1 MTQENKQKV
10 FIFDTTLRDGEQSP
24 GATLNIQEKLE
35 IARQLSK
42 LGVDIIEA
50 GFPYSSPGDFEAVK
64 LISKEVQGPTICG
77 LARAR
82 KGDIDKAAAALE
94 IAKKK
99 RIHTFIATSDIHMEY
114 KLKMTRDQVL
124 KTAVEMVQYAKS
136 LTDNIEFSPEDAGR
150 SDPKFL
156 YEILQATIEAGA
168 TTVNI
173 PDTVGYT
180 VPIEFGALIKGIKE
194 NVPNINKAVISVH
207 CHNDLG
213 LAVANSLSA
222 VLNGARQ
229 IECTINGIGERAGN
243 CSLEEI
249 VMILKTRPT
258 LGFYTDINSNQIY
271 RSSRLV
277 SNLTNMLVQPNKAI
291 VGANAFSHESGIHQ
305 DGFLKYKRTYE
316 IMNPED
322 VGLLTSKLPL
332 GPRSGR
338 HALNERLIELGYHL
352 SEEELS
358 KAFERFKEIADKKK
372 RVEDRDL
379 ESIVRDEK
387 RISETVS
394 HYEIENLQIACGSGL
409 PTASVCLHRTSDNVI
424 LKDSALGTGPVD
436 AIYKAINKIVQ
447 VKNELIEFSVQ
458 SVTEGIDAL
467 GEVTIRIRS
476 EGGAVY
482 SGHAANTDIT
492 LASGKA
498 YLNALN
504 KLISAIN
511 AGEKIAPQK
520 EEFKAKKGV

>member
-1 MTQENKQKV
+1 MENKDRV
-10 FIFDTTLRDGEQSP
+10 YIFDTTLRDGEQSP

-35 IARQLSK
+35 VAKQLAK

-50 GFPYSSPGDFEAVK
+50 GFPFSSPGDFEAVN
-64 LISKEVQGPTICG
+64 LICKEVEGPTICA
-77 LARAR
+77 LARA
-82 KGDIDKAAAALE
+82 KKEDIEKAAQALE
-94 IAKKK
+94 PAKKR
-99 RIHTFIATSDIHMEY
+99 RIHTFIATSDIHMEH
-114 KLKMTRDQVL
+114 KLKMSREKVI
-124 KTAVEMVQYAKS
+124 KTAVETVSFAKGF
-136 LTDNIEFSPEDAGR
+136 TPDVEFSPEDAGR

-156 YEILQATIEAGA
+156 YEILEAVIQAGA
-168 TTVNI
+168 TTLNI

-180 VPIEFGALIKGIKE
+180 VPLEFGALIKGIKE
-194 NVPNINKAVISVH
+194 NVKSIDKAIISVH

-222 VLNGARQ
+222 AVNGARQ

-249 VMILKTRPT
+249 VMILKTRPHLNLFT
-258 LGFYTDINSNQIY
+258 NVDSTQIY

-277 SNLTNMLVQPNKAI
+277 SGLTNMLVQPNKAI
-291 VGANAFSHESGIHQ
+291 VGANAFAHESGIHQ
-305 DGFLKYKRTYE
+305 DGFLKYKKTYE

-338 HALNERLIELGYHL
+338 HAVKDRLIELGYHL
-352 SEEELS
+352 SDEELN

-379 ESIVRDEK
+379 ESIVRDEQ
-387 RISETVS
+387 RTNETTAF
-394 HYEIENLQIACGSGL
+394 YELEALQIACGTGL
-409 PTASVCLHRTSDNVI
+409 PTASVCLRRTNDNI
-424 LKDSALGTGPVD
+424 FLKDAALGTGPVD

-447 VKNELIEFSVQ
+447 VTNELIEFSVQ

-476 EGGAVY
+476 EGGAIY
-482 SGHAANTDIT
+482 SGHAANTDIM
-492 LASGKA
+492 LASAKA

-504 KLISAIN
+504 KFLSAEN
-511 AGEKIAPQK
+511 TGKKVLAQK
-520 EEFKAKKGV
+520 DDFLTKKGV

>member
-1 MTQENKQKV
+1 MENKDRV
-10 FIFDTTLRDGEQSP
+10 YIFDTTLRDGEQSP

-35 IARQLSK
+35 IAKQLAK

-50 GFPYSSPGDFEAVK
+50 GFPFSSPGDFEAVN
-64 LISKEVQGPTICG
+64 LICKEVQGPTICA
-77 LARAR
+77 LARA
-82 KGDIDKAAAALE
+82 KKEDIEKAAQALE
-94 IAKKK
+94 PAKKR
-99 RIHTFIATSDIHMEY
+99 RIHTFIATSDIHMEH
-114 KLKMTRDQVL
+114 KLKMSREKVI
-124 KTAVEMVQYAKS
+124 KTAVETVSFAKGF
-136 LTDNIEFSPEDAGR
+136 TDDVEFSPEDAGR

-156 YEILQATIEAGA
+156 YEILEAVIQAGA
-168 TTVNI
+168 TTLNI

-180 VPIEFGALIKGIKE
+180 VPLEFGALIKGIKE
-194 NVPNINKAVISVH
+194 NVKSIDKAIISVH

-222 VLNGARQ
+222 AVNGARQ
-229 IECTINGIGERAGN
+229 IECTVNGIGERAGN

-249 VMILKTRPT
+249 VMILKTRPHLNLFT
-258 LGFYTDINSNQIY
+258 NIDSTQIY

-277 SNLTNMLVQPNKAI
+277 SGLTNMLVQPNKAI
-291 VGANAFSHESGIHQ
+291 VGANAFAHESGIHQ

-338 HALNERLIELGYHL
+338 HAVKDRLVELGYHL
-352 SEEELS
+352 SDEDLN
-358 KAFERFKEIADKKK
+358 KAFERFKEVADKKK

-379 ESIVRDEK
+379 ESIVRDEQ
-387 RISETVS
+387 RSGETTS
-394 HYEIENLQIACGSGL
+394 FYELESLQIACGGGL
-409 PTASVCLHRTSDNVI
+409 PTASVCLRRTNDNI
-424 LKDSALGTGPVD
+424 FLKDSALGTGPVD

-447 VKNELIEFSVQ
+447 VTNELIEFSVQ

-482 SGHAANTDIT
+482 SGHAANTDIM
-492 LASGKA
+492 LASAKA

-504 KLISAIN
+504 KFLSAEN
-511 AGEKIAPQK
+511 TGKKVLAQK
-520 EEFKAKKGV
+520 DDFIAKKGV

>member
-1 MTQENKQKV
+1 MASDKEKV

-35 IARQLSK
+35 IAKQLAK

-50 GFPYSSPGDFEAVK
+50 GFPFSSPGDYEAVK
-64 LISKEVQGPTICG
+64 LIGKEVQGPVICA

-82 KGDIDKAAAALE
+82 KEDIDKAAGALE
-94 IAKKK
+94 SAKKK
-99 RIHTFIATSDIHMEY
+99 RIHTFIATSDIHIEH
-114 KLKMTRDQVL
+114 KLKTTREKVL
-124 KTAVEMVQYAKS
+124 KTAVEMVRYAKS
-136 LTDNIEFSPEDAGR
+136 FTDNVEFSPEDAGR

-156 YEILQATIEAGA
+156 FEILEATIEVGA

-180 VPIEFGALIKGIKE
+180 VPSEFGGLIKAIKE

-222 VLNGARQ
+222 VVNGARQ
-229 IECTINGIGERAGN
+229 VECTINGIGERAGN

-258 LGFYTDINSNQIY
+258 LGLHTDIDSTQIY

-277 SNLTNMLVQPNKAI
+277 STLTNMLVQPNKAI
-291 VGANAFSHESGIHQ
+291 VGANAFAHESGIHQ

-338 HALNERLIELGYHL
+338 HALKEKLSELGYHL
-352 SEEELS
+352 NEEQLD
-358 KAFERFKEIADKKK
+358 KAFIRFKEIADKKK
-372 RVEDRDL
+372 QVVDRDL
-379 ESIVRDEK
+379 ESIIRDEQ
-387 RISETVS
+387 RIAETTS
-394 HYEIENLQIACGSGL
+394 HYELENLQIACGTGL
-409 PTASVCLHRTSDNVI
+409 PTASVCLRRTSDNVF

-436 AIYKAINKIVQ
+436 AIYKTINKIVQ
-447 VKNELIEFSVQ
+447 IPNELIEFSVQ

-467 GEVTIRIRS
+467 GEVTIRIQQDS
-476 EGGAVY
+476 LIY
-482 SGHAANTDIT
+482 NGHAANTDIT
-492 LASGKA
+492 IASAKA

-504 KLISAIN
+504 KLIDAIN
-511 AGEKIAPQK
+511 RGEKILAQK
-520 EEFKAKKGV
+520 EELKSKKGV

>member
-1 MTQENKQKV
+1 MSTDKNKV

-35 IARQLSK
+35 IAKQLAV

-50 GFPYSSPGDFEAVK
+50 GFPFSSPGDFQAVN
-64 LISKEVQGPTICG
+64 LIAKEVQGPTICG
-77 LARAR
+77 LARAV
-82 KGDIDKAAAALE
+82 KQDIEKASEALTP
-94 IAKKK
+94 AKKK

-124 KTAVEMVQYAKS
+124 KKAVEMVSYAKGF
-136 LTDNIEFSPEDAGR
+136 TPDIEFSPEDAGR

-156 YEILQATIEAGA
+156 YEILTAVIEAGA

-180 VPIEFGALIKGIKE
+180 VPNEFGGLIKGIKE
-194 NVPNINKAVISVH
+194 NVKNIDKAIISVH

-222 VLNGARQ
+222 VINGARQ
-229 IECTINGIGERAGN
+229 VECTINGIGERAGN

-249 VMILKTRPT
+249 VMILKTRPN
-258 LGFYTDINSNQIY
+258 LGLHTDIDTKQIY
-271 RSSRLV
+271 RTSRLV
-277 SNLTNMLVQPNKAI
+277 STMTNMFVQPNKAI

-305 DGFLKYKRTYE
+305 DGFLKYKKTYE

-338 HALNERLIELGYHL
+338 HALKDRLGELGYHL
-352 SEEELS
+352 NDEELD
-358 KAFERFKEIADKKK
+358 KAFSRFKEIADKKK
-372 RVEDRDL
+372 HVSDRDL

-387 RISETVS
+387 RISETTI
-394 HYEIENLQIACGSGL
+394 HYELENLQIACGTGL
-409 PTASVCLHRTSDNVI
+409 PTASVCLRRTSDNSI

-436 AIYKAINKIVQ
+436 AIYKAINKIVNVQ
-447 VKNELIEFSVQ
+447 NELIEFSVQ

-467 GEVTIRIRS
+467 GEVTIRIQ
-476 EGGAVY
+476 EKDGAIY

-492 LASGKA
+492 LACGKA

-504 KLISAIN
+504 KLLDSQGI
-511 AGEKIAPQK
+511 GEKLNPQREDYK
-520 EEFKAKKGV
+520 TKKGV

>member
-1 MTQENKQKV
+1 MDNKQKV

-24 GATLNIQEKLE
+24 GATMNVQEKLE

-64 LISKEVQGPTICG
+64 LISKEVEGPVICA
-77 LARAR
+77 LSRAR
-82 KGDIDKAAAALE
+82 KEDIDKAAQALE
-94 IAKKK
+94 GGKKR
-99 RIHTFIATSDIHMEY
+99 RIHTFIATSDIHMEH
-114 KLKMTRDQVL
+114 KLKMPREKVL
-124 KTAVEMVQYAKS
+124 KTAVEMVRYAKS
-136 LTDNIEFSPEDAGR
+136 FTDNVEFSPEDAGR

-180 VPIEFGALIKGIKE
+180 VPGEFGALIKGIKE
-194 NVPNINKAVISVH
+194 NVPNINKAIISVH

-229 IECTINGIGERAGN
+229 VECTINGIGERAGN

-249 VMILKTRPT
+249 VMILKTRPN
-258 LGFYTDINSNQIY
+258 LGFYTDIDSTQIY

-338 HALNERLIELGYHL
+338 HALNERLQELGYHL
-352 SEEELS
+352 SEEELN

-387 RISETVS
+387 RTAETTS
-394 HYEIENLQIACGSGL
+394 HYEVENLQIACGSGL
-409 PTASVCLHRTSDNVI
+409 PTASVCLRRTNDNTF

-447 VKNELIEFSVQ
+447 APNELIEFSVQ

-482 SGHAANTDIT
+482 NGHSANTDIT
-492 LASGKA
+492 LASAKA

-504 KLISAIN
+504 KLITTIN
-511 AGEKIAPQK
+511 AGEKILVQK
-520 EEFKAKKGV
+520 EDFKSKKGI

>member
-1 MTQENKQKV
+1 MSINKDKV

-35 IARQLSK
+35 IAKQLVK

-50 GFPYSSPGDFEAVK
+50 GFPFSSPGDFEAVK

-77 LARAR
+77 LSRAR
-82 KGDIDKAAAALE
+82 KEDIDKAAAALE
-94 IAKKK
+94 PAKKK
-99 RIHTFIATSDIHMEY
+99 RIHTFIATSDIHIEH
-114 KLKMTRDQVL
+114 KLKSTREKVL
-124 KTAVEMVQYAKS
+124 KTAAEMVRYAKGF
-136 LTDNIEFSPEDAGR
+136 TDNVEFSPEDAGR

-156 YEILQATIEAGA
+156 FEILQATIEAGA

-180 VPIEFGALIKGIKE
+180 VPNEFGGLIKAITE
-194 NVPNINKAVISVH
+194 NVPNINKVVISVH

-222 VLNGARQ
+222 IINGARQ
-229 IECTINGIGERAGN
+229 VECTINGIGERAGN

-249 VMILKTRPT
+249 VMILKTRPM
-258 LGFYTDINSNQIY
+258 LGFYTDIDSTQIY
-271 RSSRLV
+271 RASRLV
-277 SNLTNMLVQPNKAI
+277 STLTNMIVQPNKAI
-291 VGANAFSHESGIHQ
+291 VGANAFAHESGIHQ

-338 HALNERLIELGYHL
+338 HALKEKLSELGYQL
-352 SEEELS
+352 DEEGLD

-379 ESIVRDEK
+379 ESIVRDEQ
-387 RISETVS
+387 RIAETVS
-394 HYEIENLQIACGSGL
+394 HYELENLQIACGTGL
-409 PTASVCLHRTSDNVI
+409 PTASICLRRTNDNTF
-424 LKDSALGTGPVD
+424 LKDSELGTGPVD

-447 VKNELIEFSVQ
+447 VPNELIEFSVQ

-467 GEVTIRIRS
+467 GEVTIRIQQK
-476 EGGAVY
+476 GGAIY

-492 LASGKA
+492 IASAKA

-504 KLISAIN
+504 KFLTSEAT
-511 AGEKIAPQK
+511 GEKIAVQK
-520 EEFKAKKGV
+520 DEFKSKKGV

>member
-1 MTQENKQKV
+1 MNSNKEKV

-35 IARQLSK
+35 IAKQLGK

-50 GFPYSSPGDFEAVK
+50 GFPFSSPGDFEAVK
-64 LISKEVQGPTICG
+64 LISKEVQGPEICA
-77 LARAR
+77 LARA
-82 KGDIDKAAAALE
+82 KKEDIDKAAGALE
-94 IAKKK
+94 LAKKR
-99 RIHTFIATSDIHMEY
+99 RIHTFIATSDIHIEH
-114 KLKMTRDQVL
+114 KLKSTREKVL
-124 KTAVEMVQYAKS
+124 KTAAEMVRYAKS
-136 LTDNIEFSPEDAGR
+136 FTNNIEFSPEDAGR

-156 YEILQATIEAGA
+156 FEILQATIEAGA
-168 TTVNI
+168 TIVNI

-180 VPIEFGALIKGIKE
+180 VPNEFGGLIKSIKE
-194 NVPNINKAVISVH
+194 NVSNIDKAVISVH

-222 VLNGARQ
+222 AINGARQ

-249 VMILKTRPT
+249 IMILKTRPFIG
-258 LGFYTDINSNQIY
+258 LYTDIDSTQIF
-271 RSSRLV
+271 RTSRLV
-277 SNLTNMLVQPNKAI
+277 STLTNMIVQPNKAI
-291 VGANAFSHESGIHQ
+291 VGANAFAHESGIHQ

-338 HALNERLIELGYHL
+338 HALKDRLSELGYQL
-352 SEEELS
+352 DEEGLD

-379 ESIVRDEK
+379 ESIVRDEQ
-387 RISETVS
+387 RTAETISY
-394 HYEIENLQIACGSGL
+394 YELENLQIACGSGL
-409 PTASVCLHRTSDNVI
+409 PTASVCLRRTNDNTFI
-424 LKDSALGTGPVD
+424 KDSALGTGPVD
-436 AIYKAINKIVQ
+436 AIYKAINKLVG
-447 VKNELIEFSVQ
+447 VDNELIEFSVQ

-467 GEVTIRIRS
+467 GEVTIRIQKK
-476 EGGAVY
+476 GGAIY

-492 LASGKA
+492 LASAKA
-498 YLNALN
+498 YLHALN
-504 KLISAIN
+504 KLLTSEST
-511 AGEKIAPQK
+511 GEKIAPQK
-520 EEFKAKKGV
+520 DEFKVKKGV

>member
-1 MTQENKQKV
+1 MGSKEKV
-10 FIFDTTLRDGEQSP
+10 IIFDTTLRDGEQSP

-35 IARQLSK
+35 IARQLAK
-42 LGVDIIEA
+42 LGVDVIEA
-50 GFPYSSPGDFEAVK
+50 GFPYSSLGDFEAVK
-64 LISKEVQGPTICG
+64 LISKEVSGPTICG
-77 LARAR
+77 LSRA
-82 KGDIDKAAAALE
+82 KKEDIEKAAGALE
-94 IAKKK
+94 GAKKK
-99 RIHTFIATSDIHMEY
+99 RIHTFIATSDIHMEH
-114 KLKMTRDQVL
+114 KLKMTRDKVL
-124 KTAVEMVQYAKS
+124 KTAVSMVSFAKS
-136 LTDNIEFSPEDAGR
+136 FTDDVEFSPEDAGR

-156 YEILQATIEAGA
+156 FEILEATIEAGA

-180 VPIEFGALIKGIKE
+180 VPNEFGGLIKSIKE
-194 NVPNINKAVISVH
+194 NIPNINKAVISVH

-222 VLNGARQ
+222 LLNGARQ
-229 IECTINGIGERAGN
+229 IECTVNGIGERAGN

-249 VMILKTRPT
+249 AMILKTRPT
-258 LGFYTDINSNQIY
+258 LGFYTGIDTTQIY

-338 HALNERLIELGYHL
+338 HALKERLTELGYPL
-352 SEEELS
+352 TEEQLD
-358 KAFERFKEIADKKK
+358 KAFGRFKEIADKKK
-372 RVEDRDL
+372 QVTDRDL
-379 ESIVRDEK
+379 ESIVRDEQ
-387 RISETVS
+387 RIAETTS
-394 HYEIENLQIACGSGL
+394 YYELENLQIACGTGL
-409 PTASVCLHRTSDNVI
+409 PTASVCLRRTNDNVF

-447 VKNELIEFSVQ
+447 VQNELIEFSVQ

-467 GEVTIRIRS
+467 GEVTIRIQQDDS
-476 EGGAVY
+476 VFN
-482 SGHAANTDIT
+482 GHAANTDIT
-492 LASGKA
+492 LASAKA

-504 KLISAIN
+504 KLISTVG
-511 AGEKIAPQK
+511 AGPRIDPQK
-520 EEFKAKKGV
+520 SELQTKRGI

>member
-1 MTQENKQKV
+1 MPDKKEKV
-10 FIFDTTLRDGEQSP
+10 YIFDTTLRDGEQSP
-24 GATLNIQEKLE
+24 GAALNIQEKLE
-35 IARQLSK
+35 ISRQLAK

-50 GFPYSSPGDFEAVK
+50 GFPFSSPGDFEAIK
-64 LISKEVQGPTICG
+64 LISKEVQGPVICG

-82 KGDIDKAAAALE
+82 KEDIDKAAAALE
-94 IAKKK
+94 PAKKK
-99 RIHTFIATSDIHMEY
+99 RIHTFIATSDIHMEH
-114 KLKMTRDQVL
+114 KLKMPRDKVL
-124 KTAVEMVQYAKS
+124 KTAVEMVKYAKS
-136 LTDNIEFSPEDAGR
+136 FTDNVEFSPEDAGR

-180 VPIEFGALIKGIKE
+180 VPSEFGALIKGIKE
-194 NVPNINKAVISVH
+194 NVPNIDKAIISVH

-222 VLNGARQ
+222 IINGARQ

-243 CSLEEI
+243 CSLEEM

-258 LGFYTDINSNQIY
+258 LNLYTDIDSTQIY
-271 RSSRLV
+271 RASRLV
-277 SNLTNMLVQPNKAI
+277 SNLTNMFVQPNKAI
-291 VGANAFSHESGIHQ
+291 VGANAFAHESGIHQ

-338 HALNERLIELGYHL
+338 HALNERLQELGYHL
-352 SEEELS
+352 DETALN
-358 KAFERFKEIADKKK
+358 KAFERFKEVADKKK

-379 ESIVRDEK
+379 ESIVRDEQ
-387 RISETVS
+387 RSAETTT

-409 PTASVCLHRTSDNVI
+409 PTASVCLRRTSDNVY

-436 AIYKAINKIVQ
+436 AIYKSINKMVQ
-447 VKNELIEFSVQ
+447 VQNELIEFSVQ

-467 GEVTIRIRS
+467 GAVTIRIRHPN
-476 EGGAVY
+476 GAIY

-492 LASGKA
+492 LASAKA

-504 KLISAIN
+504 KLITAE
-511 AGEKIAPQK
+511 ATGKILAQK
-520 EEFKAKKGV
+520 EEFKSRKGI

>member
-1 MTQENKQKV
+1 MDNKQKV

-35 IARQLSK
+35 VAKQLAK

-50 GFPYSSPGDFEAVK
+50 GFPFSSPGDFEAVK
-64 LISKEVQGPTICG
+64 LISKEVQGPVICA
-77 LARAR
+77 LSRAR
-82 KGDIDKAAAALE
+82 KEDIDKAAGALE
-94 IAKKK
+94 FAKKK
-99 RIHTFIATSDIHMEY
+99 RIHTFIATSDIHMEH
-114 KLKMTRDQVL
+114 KLKMPRDKVV
-124 KTAVEMVQYAKS
+124 KTAVECVSYARQF
-136 LTDNIEFSPEDAGR
+136 TDNIEFSPEDAGR

-156 YEILQATIEAGA
+156 YEILQAVIEAGA

-180 VPIEFGALIKGIKE
+180 VPFEFGALIKGIKE
-194 NVPNINKAVISVH
+194 NVSNINKTVISVH

-222 VLNGARQ
+222 VINGARQ
-229 IECTINGIGERAGN
+229 VECTINGIGERAGN

-249 VMILKTRPT
+249 VMILKTRPM
-258 LGFYTDINSNQIY
+258 LGFYTDIDSTQIY
-271 RSSRLV
+271 RASRLV
-277 SNLTNMLVQPNKAI
+277 STLTNMLVQPNKAI
-291 VGANAFSHESGIHQ
+291 VGANAFAHESGIHQ

-338 HALNERLIELGYHL
+338 HALNERLTELGYHL
-352 SEEELS
+352 TEEQLD
-358 KAFERFKEIADKKK
+358 KAFTRFKEIADKKK

-379 ESIVRDEK
+379 ESIVRDEQ
-387 RISETVS
+387 RVQETVS
-394 HYEIENLQIACGSGL
+394 YYELENLQIACGTGL
-409 PTASVCLHRTSDNVI
+409 PTASVCLRRTSDNVF

-436 AIYKAINKIVQ
+436 AIYTAINKIVQ
-447 VKNELIEFSVQ
+447 IPNELIEFSVT

-467 GEVTIRIRS
+467 AEVTIRIK
-476 EGGAVY
+476 EKDGAIY

-492 LASGKA
+492 LACAKA

-504 KLISAIN
+504 KLIGAIST
-511 AGEKIAPQK
+511 GSKVAPQK
-520 EEFKAKKGV
+520 EEFRTKKGI

>member
-1 MTQENKQKV
+1 MEKEKV

-35 IARQLSK
+35 IARQLAK

-50 GFPYSSPGDFEAVK
+50 GFPYSSPGDYEAVK
-64 LISKEVQGPTICG
+64 LIAKEVSGPIICG
-77 LARAR
+77 LSRAR
-82 KGDIDKAAAALE
+82 KEDIDKAAGALE
-94 IAKKK
+94 PAKKK
-99 RIHTFIATSDIHMEY
+99 RIHTFIATSDIHMEH
-114 KLKMTRDQVL
+114 KLKMSRDQVL
-124 KTAVEMVQYAKS
+124 KTAVDMVRYAKS
-136 LTDNIEFSPEDAGR
+136 FTDNVEFSPEDAGR

-156 YEILQATIEAGA
+156 FEILQATIEAGA

-180 VPIEFGALIKGIKE
+180 VPQEFGGLIKSIKE

-222 VLNGARQ
+222 VINGARQ
-229 IECTINGIGERAGN
+229 VECTINGIGERAGN

-258 LGFYTDINSNQIY
+258 LGFYTDINSTQIY
-271 RSSRLV
+271 RASRLV
-277 SNLTNMLVQPNKAI
+277 SNLTNMFVQPNKAI
-291 VGANAFSHESGIHQ
+291 VGANAFAHESGIHQ

-352 SEEELS
+352 NEEQLD
-358 KAFERFKEIADKKK
+358 KAFSRFKEVADKKK
-372 RVEDRDL
+372 RVEDKDL
-379 ESIVRDEK
+379 ESIVRDEQ

-394 HYEIENLQIACGSGL
+394 HYELENLQIACGSGL
-409 PTASVCLHRTSDNVI
+409 PTASVCLRRTTDNVF

-436 AIYKAINKIVQ
+436 AIYKAINKIAQ
-447 VKNELIEFSVQ
+447 IPNELIEFSVQ

-467 GEVTIRIRS
+467 GEVTIRIRHA
-476 EGGAVY
+476 GGAVY

-492 LASGKA
+492 IASAKA

-504 KLISAIN
+504 KFISAE
-511 AGEKIAPQK
+511 ASGVKVAPQA
-520 EEFKAKKGV
+520 EEFRSKKGV

>member
-1 MTQENKQKV
+1 MENKDRV
-10 FIFDTTLRDGEQSP
+10 YIFDTTLRDGEQSP
-24 GATLNIQEKLE
+24 GATLNISEKLE
-35 IARQLSK
+35 IAHQLAK

-50 GFPYSSPGDFEAVK
+50 GFPFSSPGDFEAVR
-64 LISKEVQGPTICG
+64 LIAKEVQGPTICG

-82 KGDIDKAAAALE
+82 KEDIEKSAQALE
-94 IAKKK
+94 GAKKK
-99 RIHTFIATSDIHMEY
+99 RIHTFIATSDIHMEH
-114 KLKMTRDQVL
+114 KLKMSRDKVV
-124 KTAVEMVQYAKS
+124 KTAVEMVSFAK
-136 LTDNIEFSPEDAGR
+136 TFTNDVEFSPEDAGR
-150 SDPKFL
+150 SDPNFL
-156 YEILQATIEAGA
+156 YEILEAVIQAGA
-168 TTVNI
+168 TTLNI

-180 VPIEFGALIKGIKE
+180 VPTEFGALIKGIKE
-194 NVPNINKAVISVH
+194 NVKSIDKAIISVH

-222 VLNGARQ
+222 VVNGARQ

-249 VMILKTRPT
+249 VMILKTRPHLNLFT
-258 LGFYTDINSNQIY
+258 SIDSTQIY
-271 RSSRLV
+271 RTSRLV
-277 SNLTNMLVQPNKAI
+277 STLTNMLVQPNKAI
-291 VGANAFSHESGIHQ
+291 VGANAFAHESGIHQ
-305 DGFLKYKRTYE
+305 DGFLKYKKTYE

-338 HALNERLIELGYHL
+338 HALKDRLVELGYHL
-352 SEEELS
+352 SEEDLE

-379 ESIVRDEK
+379 ESIVRDEQ
-387 RISETVS
+387 RSSETTS
-394 HYEIENLQIACGSGL
+394 FYELENLQIACGTGL
-409 PTASVCLHRTSDNVI
+409 PTASACLRRTNDNMF

-447 VKNELIEFSVQ
+447 VPNELIEFSVQ

-482 SGHAANTDIT
+482 SGHAANTDIM
-492 LASGKA
+492 LASAKA

-504 KLISAIN
+504 KFLSAEN
-511 AGEKIAPQK
+511 AGAKILAQQDD
-520 EEFKAKKGV
+520 FRAKKGV

>member
-1 MTQENKQKV
+1 MDKSDKV
-10 FIFDTTLRDGEQSP
+10 YIFDTTLRDGEQSP

-35 IARQLSK
+35 VAKQLAK

-50 GFPYSSPGDFEAVK
+50 GFPFSSPGDFEAVR
-64 LISKEVQGPTICG
+64 LISKEVTGPVICG
-77 LARAR
+77 LARA
-82 KGDIDKAAAALE
+82 KKEDIDKAAQALE
-94 IAKKK
+94 PAKKK
-99 RIHTFIATSDIHMEY
+99 RIHTFIATSDIHMEH
-114 KLKMTRDQVL
+114 KLKMSRDKVI
-124 KTAVEMVQYAKS
+124 KIAVECVSYAKKF
-136 LTDNIEFSPEDAGR
+136 TDDVEFSPEDAGR

-156 YEILQATIEAGA
+156 YEILQAVIEAGA
-168 TTVNI
+168 TTLNI

-180 VPIEFGALIKGIKE
+180 VPLEFGGIIKGIKE
-194 NVPNINKAVISVH
+194 NVPNINKAIISVH

-222 VLNGARQ
+222 VINGARQ

-249 VMILKTRPT
+249 VMILKTRPA
-258 LGFYTDINSNQIY
+258 LGFHTNIDTTQIF
-271 RSSRLV
+271 RASRLV
-277 SNLTNMLVQPNKAI
+277 STLTNMIVQPNKAI
-291 VGANAFSHESGIHQ
+291 VGANAFAHESGIHQ

-338 HALNERLIELGYHL
+338 HALNDRLTELGYHL
-352 SEEELS
+352 SDEQLD
-358 KAFERFKEIADKKK
+358 KAFTRFKEIADKKK

-379 ESIVRDEK
+379 ESIIRDEQ
-387 RISETVS
+387 RIQETVS
-394 HYEIENLQIACGSGL
+394 HYELENLQIACGTGL
-409 PTASVCLHRTSDNVI
+409 PTASVCLRRTSDNTF

-436 AIYKAINKIVQ
+436 AIYKAINKIVTVQ
-447 VKNELIEFSVQ
+447 NELIEFSVQ

-467 GEVTIRIRS
+467 GEVTIRIK
-476 EGGAVY
+476 EKDGAIY

-492 LASGKA
+492 LACAKA

-504 KLISAIN
+504 KLISALN
-511 AGEKIAPQK
+511 AGTKVAPQAD
-520 EEFKAKKGV
+520 EFKLKKGV

>member
-1 MTQENKQKV
+1 MDKEKV

-35 IARQLSK
+35 IARQLAK

-50 GFPYSSPGDFEAVK
+50 GFPYSSAGDYEAVK
-64 LISKEVQGPTICG
+64 LIAKEVHGPVICG
-77 LARAR
+77 LSRAR
-82 KGDIDKAAAALE
+82 KEDIDKAAGALE
-94 IAKKK
+94 PAKKK
-99 RIHTFIATSDIHMEY
+99 RIHTFIATSDIHMEH
-114 KLKMTRDQVL
+114 KLKMSRDQVL
-124 KTAVEMVQYAKS
+124 KTAVDMVRYAKGF
-136 LTDNIEFSPEDAGR
+136 TDNVEFSPEDAGR

-156 YEILQATIEAGA
+156 FEILQATIEAGA

-180 VPIEFGALIKGIKE
+180 VPQEFGGLIKSIKE

-222 VLNGARQ
+222 VINGARQ
-229 IECTINGIGERAGN
+229 VECTINGIGERAGN

-258 LGFYTDINSNQIY
+258 LGLHTDIDTTQIY

-277 SNLTNMLVQPNKAI
+277 SNLTNMFVQPNKAI
-291 VGANAFSHESGIHQ
+291 VGANAFAHESGIHQ

-338 HALNERLIELGYHL
+338 HALKEKLTELGYHL
-352 SEEELS
+352 SEEQLD
-358 KAFERFKEIADKKK
+358 KAFSRFKEVADKKK
-372 RVEDRDL
+372 RVEDKDL
-379 ESIVRDEK
+379 ESIVRDEQ
-387 RISETVS
+387 RISETIS
-394 HYEIENLQIACGSGL
+394 YYELENLQIACGSGL
-409 PTASVCLHRTSDNVI
+409 PTASVCLRRTTDNVF

-436 AIYKAINKIVQ
+436 AIYKAINKIAQ
-447 VKNELIEFSVQ
+447 IPNELIEFSVQ

-467 GEVTIRIRS
+467 GEVTIRIRHA
-476 EGGAVY
+476 GGAVY

-492 LASGKA
+492 IASAKA

-504 KLISAIN
+504 KFISSEA
-511 AGEKIAPQK
+511 AGTKLSPQIG
-520 EEFKAKKGV
+520 EFKAKKGV

>member
-1 MTQENKQKV
+1 MDKDKV

-24 GATLNIQEKLE
+24 GATLNVQEKLE
-35 IARQLSK
+35 IARQLAK

-50 GFPYSSPGDFEAVK
+50 GFPFSSHGDFEAVK
-64 LISKEVQGPTICG
+64 LISKEVEGPTICA
-77 LARAR
+77 LSRAR
-82 KGDIDKAAAALE
+82 KEDIDKAAKALE
-94 IAKKK
+94 GAKKK
-99 RIHTFIATSDIHMEY
+99 RIHTFIATSDIHIEH
-114 KLKMTRDQVL
+114 KLKSTREKVL
-124 KTAVEMVQYAKS
+124 KTAVEMVSYAKS
-136 LTDNIEFSPEDAGR
+136 FTDNVEFSPEDAGR
-150 SDPKFL
+150 SDSKFL
-156 YEILQATIEAGA
+156 FEILQATIEAGA

-180 VPIEFGALIKGIKE
+180 VPNEFGGLIKSIKE
-194 NVPNINKAVISVH
+194 NVPNINKAIISVH

-222 VLNGARQ
+222 AINGARQ

-249 VMILKTRPT
+249 VMILKTRPM
-258 LGFYTDINSNQIY
+258 LDLYTDIDSTQIY
-271 RSSRLV
+271 RTSRLV

-291 VGANAFSHESGIHQ
+291 VGANAFAHESGIHQ

-338 HALNERLIELGYHL
+338 HALKEKLSELGYQL
-352 SEEELS
+352 SEEQLD
-358 KAFERFKEIADKKK
+358 KAFARFKEIADKKK

-379 ESIVRDEK
+379 ESILRDEQ
-387 RISETVS
+387 RIQETTS
-394 HYEIENLQIACGSGL
+394 YYELENLQIACGTGL
-409 PTASVCLHRTSDNVI
+409 PTASVCLRRTSDNTF

-447 VKNELIEFSVQ
+447 VPNELIEFSVQ

-467 GEVTIRIRS
+467 GEVTIRIMS
-476 EGGAVY
+476 EHGAVY

-492 LASGKA
+492 LASAKA

-504 KLISAIN
+504 KLIITLDSGI
-511 AGEKIAPQK
+511 KIAPQK
-520 EEFKAKKGV
+520 EDFKTKKGV

>member
-1 MTQENKQKV
+1 MDKSDKV
-10 FIFDTTLRDGEQSP
+10 YIFDTTLRDGEQSP

-35 IARQLSK
+35 IAKQLAK

-50 GFPYSSPGDFEAVK
+50 GFPFSSPGDFEAVR
-64 LISKEVQGPTICG
+64 LISKEVPGPVICG
-77 LARAR
+77 LARA
-82 KGDIDKAAAALE
+82 KKEDIDKAAQALE
-94 IAKKK
+94 PAKKR
-99 RIHTFIATSDIHMEY
+99 RIHTFIATSDIHMEH
-114 KLKMTRDQVL
+114 KLKMSRDKVL
-124 KTAVEMVQYAKS
+124 KIAVECVSYAKQF
-136 LTDNIEFSPEDAGR
+136 TDDIEFSPEDAGR

-156 YEILQATIEAGA
+156 YEILQAVIEAGA
-168 TTVNI
+168 TTLNI

-180 VPIEFGALIKGIKE
+180 VPLEFGGIIKGIKE
-194 NVPNINKAVISVH
+194 NVPNIDKAIISVH

-222 VLNGARQ
+222 VTNGARQ

-258 LGFYTDINSNQIY
+258 LGLYTNIDSTQIY
-271 RSSRLV
+271 RASRLV
-277 SNLTNMLVQPNKAI
+277 STLTNMIVQPNKAI
-291 VGANAFSHESGIHQ
+291 VGANAFSHEAGIHQ

-322 VGLLTSKLPL
+322 VGLLSSKLPL

-338 HALNERLIELGYHL
+338 HALKEKLIELGYHL
-352 SEEELS
+352 SEEQLD
-358 KAFERFKEIADKKK
+358 KAFIRFKEIADKKK

-379 ESIVRDEK
+379 ESIVRDEQ
-387 RISETVS
+387 RIQETVS
-394 HYEIENLQIACGSGL
+394 HYELENLQIACGTGL
-409 PTASVCLHRTSDNVI
+409 PTASVCLRRTSDNTF

-436 AIYKAINKIVQ
+436 AIYKAINKIVNVQ
-447 VKNELIEFSVQ
+447 NELIEFSVQ

-467 GEVTIRIRS
+467 GEVTIRIK
-476 EGGAVY
+476 EKDGAVY

-492 LASGKA
+492 LACAKA

-504 KLISAIN
+504 KLISALN
-511 AGEKIAPQK
+511 TGTKVAPQTD
-520 EEFKAKKGV
+520 EFKLKKGV

>member
-1 MTQENKQKV
+1 MEEKREKIL
-10 FIFDTTLRDGEQSP
+10 IFDTTLRDGEQSP

-35 IARQLSK
+35 IAKQLAK

-64 LISKEVQGPTICG
+64 LIAKEVQGPVICG
-77 LARAR
+77 LSRAR
-82 KGDIDKAAAALE
+82 KEDIDKAASSLE
-94 IAKKK
+94 SAKRK
-99 RIHTFIATSDIHMEY
+99 RIHTFIATSDIHIEH
-114 KLKMTRDQVL
+114 KLKSTREKVL
-124 KTAVEMVQYAKS
+124 KTAVEMVAYAKS
-136 LTDNIEFSPEDAGR
+136 FTDNVEFSPEDAGR

-156 YEILQATIEAGA
+156 FEILQATIEAGA

-180 VPIEFGALIKGIKE
+180 VPGEFGNLIKLIKE
-194 NVPNINKAVISVH
+194 NVPNINKAIISVH

-222 VLNGARQ
+222 VVNGARQ
-229 IECTINGIGERAGN
+229 VECTVNGIGERAGN

-258 LGFYTDINSNQIY
+258 LGFYTNIDTTQIY

-277 SNLTNMLVQPNKAI
+277 STLTNMLVQPNKAI

-322 VGLLTSKLPL
+322 VGLLSSKLPL

-338 HALNERLIELGYHL
+338 HALNERLHELGYNL
-352 SEEELS
+352 SEEQLE
-358 KAFERFKEIADKKK
+358 KAFVRFKEIADKKK
-372 RVEDRDL
+372 QVLDKDL
-379 ESIVRDEK
+379 ESIVRDEQ
-387 RISETVS
+387 RIAETTT
-394 HYEIENLQIACGSGL
+394 HYELENLQIACGTGL
-409 PTASVCLHRTSDNVI
+409 PTASVCLRRTSDNVFF
-424 LKDSALGTGPVD
+424 KDSALGTGPVD
-436 AIYKAINKIVQ
+436 AIYKAVNKIVG
-447 VKNELIEFSVQ
+447 VPNELIEFSVQ

-467 GEVTIRIRS
+467 AEVTLRIRHKD
-476 EGGAVY
+476 GATY

-492 LASGKA
+492 LASAKA

-504 KLISAIN
+504 KFISAES
-511 AGEKIAPQK
+511 AGIKLDPQR
-520 EEFKAKKGV
+520 EEFKSKRGV

>member
-1 MTQENKQKV
+1 MTDKKDKI

-24 GATLNIQEKLE
+24 GATLNVQEKLE
-35 IARQLSK
+35 IAKQLAK

-50 GFPYSSPGDFEAVK
+50 GFPFSSPGDFEAVK
-64 LISKEVQGPTICG
+64 LISKEVQCPTICA
-77 LARAR
+77 LSRTR
-82 KGDIDKAAAALE
+82 KGDIDKAAEALE
-94 IAKKK
+94 EAKNR
-99 RIHTFIATSDIHMEY
+99 RIHTFIATSDIHMEH
-114 KLKMTRDQVL
+114 KLKMSRDQVL
-124 KTAVEMVQYAKS
+124 KTAAECVSYAKQF
-136 LTDNIEFSPEDAGR
+136 TDNIEFSPEDAGR

-156 YEILQATIEAGA
+156 FEILQAVIEAGA

-180 VPIEFGALIKGIKE
+180 VPNEFGGLIKSIKE

-213 LAVANSLSA
+213 LAVANSLNA
-222 VLNGARQ
+222 VINGARQ
-229 IECTINGIGERAGN
+229 VECTINGIGERAGN

-249 VMILKTRPT
+249 VMILKTRPMF
-258 LGFYTDINSNQIY
+258 GFYTDIDSSQIY

-277 SNLTNMLVQPNKAI
+277 STLTNMLVQPNKAI

-338 HALNERLIELGYHL
+338 HALNERLTELGYHL
-352 SEEELS
+352 AEEQLD
-358 KAFERFKEIADKKK
+358 KALIRFKEIADKKK

-379 ESIVRDEK
+379 ESIVRDEQ
-387 RISETVS
+387 RAQETVS
-394 HYEIENLQIACGSGL
+394 HYELENLQIACGTGL
-409 PTASVCLHRTSDNVI
+409 PTASVCLRRTSDNVF

-436 AIYKAINKIVQ
+436 AIYKAINKMVQ
-447 VKNELIEFSVQ
+447 VPNELIEFSVQ

-467 GEVTIRIRS
+467 GEVTIRIRHS
-476 EGGAVY
+476 EGAIY

-492 LASGKA
+492 LACAKA

-504 KLISAIN
+504 KLISMLN
-511 AGEKIAPQK
+511 AGIKVAPQTN
-520 EEFKAKKGV
+520 EFKSKKGV

>member
-1 MTQENKQKV
+1 MTKEKV
-10 FIFDTTLRDGEQSP
+10 YIFDTTLRDGEQSP

-35 IARQLSK
+35 VAKQLAK

-64 LISKEVQGPTICG
+64 LISKEVQGPVICG

-82 KGDIDKAAAALE
+82 KEDIDKAASALE
-94 IAKKK
+94 PAKKK
-99 RIHTFIATSDIHMEY
+99 RIHTFIATSDIHMEH
-114 KLKMTRDQVL
+114 KLKMSREQVL
-124 KTAVEMVQYAKS
+124 KTAVEMVRHAKS
-136 LTDNIEFSPEDAGR
+136 FTDNVEFSPEDAGR

-180 VPIEFGALIKGIKE
+180 VPDEFGALIKGIRE

-258 LGFYTDINSNQIY
+258 LGLYTDINSTQIY
-271 RSSRLV
+271 RASRLV
-277 SNLTNMLVQPNKAI
+277 STLTNMLVQPNKAI
-291 VGANAFSHESGIHQ
+291 VGANAFAHEAGIHQ

-322 VGLLTSKLPL
+322 VGLLASKLPL

-338 HALNERLIELGYHL
+338 HALNERLNELGYHL
-352 SEEELS
+352 NDEELE
-358 KAFERFKEIADKKK
+358 KAFVRFKEIADKKK

-394 HYEIENLQIACGSGL
+394 HYELENLQIACGTGL
-409 PTASVCLHRTSDNVI
+409 PTASVCLRRTSDNVY

-447 VKNELIEFSVQ
+447 VPNELIEFSVQ

-467 GEVTIRIRS
+467 GEVTIRIKHS
-476 EGGAVY
+476 GGAIY

-492 LASGKA
+492 LASAKA

-504 KLISAIN
+504 KLITSEAN
-511 AGEKIAPQK
+511 GGRLMPQM
-520 EEFKAKKGV
+520 EEFKSKKGV

>member
-1 MTQENKQKV
+1 MTQDKKDKV

-24 GATLNIQEKLE
+24 GATMNVLEKLE
-35 IARQLSK
+35 VARQLAK

-64 LISKEVQGPTICG
+64 LISKEVRGPVICG

-82 KGDIDKAAAALE
+82 KEDIDKAAEALE
-94 IAKKK
+94 GAKKK
-99 RIHTFIATSDIHMEY
+99 RIHTFIATSDIHMEH
-114 KLKMTRDQVL
+114 KLKMPRDKVL
-124 KTAVEMVQYAKS
+124 KTAVEMVSYAKS
-136 LTDNIEFSPEDAGR
+136 FTDNIEFSPEDAGR

-168 TTVNI
+168 TIVNI

-180 VPIEFGALIKGIKE
+180 VPSEFGALIKGIKE
-194 NVPNINKAVISVH
+194 NVPNINKAIISVH

-222 VLNGARQ
+222 VINGARQ
-229 IECTINGIGERAGN
+229 VECTINGIGERAGN

-249 VMILKTRPT
+249 VMILKTRPN
-258 LGFYTDINSNQIY
+258 LGFYTDIDSTQIY

-338 HALNERLIELGYHL
+338 HALNERLQELGYHL
-352 SEEELS
+352 TEEELN

-387 RISETVS
+387 RTSETTS
-394 HYEIENLQIACGSGL
+394 YYELENLQIACGTGL
-409 PTASVCLHRTSDNVI
+409 PTASACLHRTSDNAI

-436 AIYKAINKIVQ
+436 AIYKAINKIVKVQ
-447 VKNELIEFSVQ
+447 NELIEFSVQ

-467 GEVTIRIRS
+467 GEVTIRIKHKD
-476 EGGAVY
+476 GAIY
-482 SGHAANTDIT
+482 NGHAANTDIT

-504 KLISAIN
+504 KLITAIN
-511 AGEKIAPQK
+511 SGEKILVQK